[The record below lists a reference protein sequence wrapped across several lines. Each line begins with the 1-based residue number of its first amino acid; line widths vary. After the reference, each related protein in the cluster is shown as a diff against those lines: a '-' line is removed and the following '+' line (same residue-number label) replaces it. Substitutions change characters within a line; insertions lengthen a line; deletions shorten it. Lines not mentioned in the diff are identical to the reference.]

1 MKKTGRG
8 EVLEN
13 PTHVHSNDML
23 TTECRG
29 TKHASKERHAHQLC
43 GFGSL
48 AQQQWMPQP
57 GQKRENVKEKTEQF
71 GEGLG

>member
-48 AQQQWMPQP
+48 AQQQ
-57 GQKRENVKEKTEQF
+57 
-71 GEGLG
+71 